1 MIPGNYTLNVTH
13 RAFSSRIEFL
23 NEEGEQV
30 FVVTVDNDKKDYM
43 SFWYPTEMSAT
54 ALKLERAFM
63 DKAIGIVEDLR
74 SSSVGTEHSEM
85 VELKD
90 V

>member
-23 NEEGEQV
+23 NEEGGQV

-63 DKAIGIVEDLR
+63 DKALGIVEDLR
-74 SSSVGTEHSEM
+74 NSPVGTEHSEV

>member
-13 RAFSSRIEFL
+13 RTFSSRVEFI
-23 NEEGEQV
+23 NEAGEKV
-30 FVVTVDNDKKDYM
+30 FVVTVDNDRKDYM
-43 SFWYPTEMSAT
+43 SFWHPTEMSAT
-54 ALKLERAFM
+54 ALKLESTFM
-63 DKAIGIVEDLR
+63 DKVLGIVEDLKN
-74 SSSVGTEHSEM
+74 SPVGTEHSER

>member
-13 RAFSSRIEFL
+13 RAFSSRVEFL

-30 FVVTVDNDKKDYM
+30 FVVTVDNDRKDYM
-43 SFWYPTEMSAT
+43 SFWHPTDMSAT
-54 ALKLERAFM
+54 ALKLESTFM
-63 DKAIGIVEDLR
+63 DKALGIVEELR
-74 SSSVGTEHSEM
+74 NSPVGTEHSER
-85 VELKD
+85 VELRD

>member
-13 RAFSSRIEFL
+13 RTFSSRVEFI
-23 NEEGEQV
+23 NEAGEKV
-30 FVVTVDNDKKDYM
+30 FVVTVDNDRKDYM
-43 SFWYPTEMSAT
+43 SFWHPTEMSAT
-54 ALKLERAFM
+54 ALKLESTFM
-63 DKAIGIVEDLR
+63 DKALGIVEDLKN
-74 SSSVGTEHSEM
+74 SPVGTEHSER

>member
-13 RAFSSRIEFL
+13 RAFSSRVEFL
-23 NEEGEQV
+23 NEAGEQV

-43 SFWYPTEMSAT
+43 SFWYSTEMSAT

-63 DKAIGIVEDLR
+63 DKALGIVEDLR
-74 SSSVGTEHSEM
+74 NSPVGTEHSEM

>member
-13 RAFSSRIEFL
+13 RAFSSRVEFL
-23 NEEGEQV
+23 NEVGEQV

-63 DKAIGIVEDLR
+63 DKALGIVEDLR
-74 SSSVGTEHSEM
+74 NSPVGTEYSER